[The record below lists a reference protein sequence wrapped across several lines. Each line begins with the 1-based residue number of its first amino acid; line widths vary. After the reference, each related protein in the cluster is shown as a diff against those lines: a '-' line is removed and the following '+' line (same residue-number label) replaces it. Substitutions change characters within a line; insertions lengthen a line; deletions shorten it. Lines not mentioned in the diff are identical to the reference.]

1 MAKKRQTESTNASF
15 IDVLSCGLGAAILI
29 LIFVKFEMTQAI
41 PAEEVEKLEQELAAK
56 TENMNQAQKS
66 LEQVNDM
73 IAMET
78 VTLEQLKQRINNL
91 EIEQDATKSAVDEQ
105 RAVIANT
112 QSAIAAAAP
121 KTAADP
127 VKLAGSGEENY
138 ILGLKV
144 EGKHIAILID
154 SSASMAD
161 YSLIG
166 AIKKKSATDSVRK
179 NSPKWKRTIR
189 ITKWLLGRLPVDS
202 KVTLITFSNTANVM
216 GSTPITTANMTAM
229 VSSLASTIDTVIP
242 ANGTSLAIALETAQK
257 TMPQMTDMYIV
268 TDGLPTLG
276 SDKTE
281 ISRFSRCGS
290 FFGSSPTI
298 SGECRQNL
306 FHATLKSSAP
316 KGVKTNV
323 ILLGL
328 EGDPMAPHEY
338 WNWAAATN
346 GTFISPA
353 RSWP

>member
-41 PAEEVEKLEQELAAK
+41 PADEVEKLQQELSAK
-56 TENMNQAQKS
+56 TENMNQAQKT

-78 VTLEQLKQRINNL
+78 VTLEDLKQRINDL
-91 EIEQDATKSAVDEQ
+91 EVEQDATESALNDK
-105 RAVIANT
+105 RAVIADT
-112 QSAIAAAAP
+112 QTAIAAAAP

-127 VKLAGSGEENY
+127 VKLKGSGEENY

-144 EGKHIAILID
+144 EGEHIAILID

-166 AIKKKSATDSVRK
+166 AIKKKTKAKSVRA
-179 NSPKWKRTIR
+179 NSAKWKRTVR
-189 ITKWLLGRLPVDS
+189 ITKWLLGRVPKES
-202 KVTLITFSNTANVM
+202 KVTLITFNSTAKVM
-216 GSTPITTANMTAM
+216 GNRPVTSAKMGAM
-229 VSSLASTIDTVIP
+229 LASLASTIDTVTP
-242 ANGTSLAIALETAQK
+242 ANGTNLALALETAQ
-257 TMPQMTDMYIV
+257 TAMPKMTDMYIV

-281 ISRFSRCGS
+281 ISSFSRCGS

-306 FHATLKSSAP
+306 FHATLKGSAP